1 VIEYGLVTLASYLL
15 GAIPFG
21 YVLVRLLRGVDLRE
35 VGSGN
40 LGATN
45 AGRLLG
51 AKWFAVVFVFDFLK
65 GFVPAFVFGRL
76 AVRWFDAPETIGL
89 LYGFAAMAG
98 HIWPVYLG
106 FRGGKGVATAA
117 GAVTGIAPAPTGI
130 AALVFLLVFLPFR
143 IVSLSSISAAV
154 ALPIAYVALTVL
166 TGKPVLGATLY
177 ALVAMALI
185 IVIKHRSNIRRLLRG
200 EEPRAVR
207 LSRKEGSG
215 DDQ

>member
-1 VIEYGLVTLASYLL
+1 VIEYGLVTLVSYLI

-21 YVLVRLLRGVDLRE
+21 FVLVKLLRGVDLRE

-51 AKWFAVVFVFDFLK
+51 MKWFAVVFLFDYLK
-65 GFVPAFVFGRL
+65 GFVPAFVFGHL
-76 AVRWFDAPETIGL
+76 AGKWYDAPEWIGM

-98 HIWPVYLG
+98 HIWPVYLR

-117 GAVTGIAPAPTGI
+117 GAVTGIAPAATGI
-130 AALVFLLVFLPFR
+130 AAGVFLLVFLPLRF
-143 IVSLSSISAAV
+143 VSLASISAAV
-154 ALPIAYVALTVL
+154 SLPIAFAVLEGRNAFGVTLCALS
-166 TGKPVLGATLY
+166 
-177 ALVAMALI
+177 AMALI
-185 IVIKHRSNIRRLLRG
+185 IVLKHRSNLRRLVRG
-200 EEPRAVR
+200 EEPRAGR
-207 LSRKEGSG
+207 RPKKEALG

>member
-1 VIEYGLVTLASYLL
+1 VIVYGLVTLLSYLI

-21 YVLVRLLRGVDLRE
+21 YVLVKLLRGVDLRE

-51 AKWFAVVFVFDFLK
+51 AKWFAVVFLFDFLK

-76 AVRWFDAPETIGL
+76 AREHLGAPELIGL
-89 LYGFAAMAG
+89 LYGFAAMSG
-98 HIWPVYLG
+98 HIWPVYLK

-117 GAVTGIAPAPTGI
+117 GTVTGIAPLATGI
-130 AALVFLLVFLPFR
+130 AAVVFIGVFVIWR
-143 IVSLSSISAAV
+143 IVSLASISAAV
-154 ALPIAYVALTVL
+154 ALPIAHGALSGKDAFGPTLLALT
-166 TGKPVLGATLY
+166 
-177 ALVAMALI
+177 AMALI
-185 IVIKHRSNIRRLLRG
+185 IVLKHRSNIRRLCRG

-207 LSRKEGSG
+207 LKEKE
-215 DDQ
+215 DA